1 MRTIGVGVRKSGY
14 KGRVADDDV
23 VEEEVDGGTCESCGK
38 VFSYGD
44 LYLCDDRL
52 LCKKCM
58 NEEKVDDDEDVVI

>member
-14 KGRVADDDV
+14 KGRV

-38 VFSYGD
+38 VFSYGE

-52 LCKKCM
+52 LCKECM
-58 NEEKVDDDEDVVI
+58 NDEDVDDDEDVMI

>member
-14 KGRVADDDV
+14 KGRVVDDV

-58 NEEKVDDDEDVVI
+58 NEEKVDEDVVI